1 MTPFEQ
7 LTADIFANPDFTERA
22 GINGKEIPVIASEIS
37 EEERLTRF
45 GVDDGVSFFLRVQKI
60 HAVGIR
66 RNDKVLFRGETY
78 KVDKISLDSAAL
90 SYSLD
95 LKSVSSR

>member
-7 LTADIFANPDFTERA
+7 LTADIFANPDFAESA
-22 GINGKEIPVIASEIS
+22 GINGREIPVIASEIS

-60 HAVGIR
+60 HAVGIKR
-66 RNDKVLFRGETY
+66 HDTIVFRGEKF
-78 KVDKISLDSAAL
+78 KVDRIVLDSAAL
-90 SYSLD
+90 MFRLD
-95 LKSVSSR
+95 LKR